1 MLRRPAS
8 LPLEE
13 EESSDPNQL
22 RLAVLA
28 EDEAVAEE
36 EELEQELRLRQ

>member
-8 LPLEE
+8 RPLEE

-22 RLAVLA
+22 QLAVL
-28 EDEAVAEE
+28 DEAVAVAEE
-36 EELEQELRLRQ
+36 EELE